1 MKIKIILA
9 AVAIIFS
16 VNATMAN
23 QSESSLIFWS
33 ATGEKLVQPF
43 MVEEATE
50 TIPANLNCEFTSSRN
65 SDISRIF
72 DLSELTKQEE
82 EEEIPSF
89 ILNNYHSV
97 I

>member
-23 QSESSLIFWS
+23 QSESSLVFWS
-33 ATGEKLVQPF
+33 ATGEKLVQPI
-43 MVEEATE
+43 MAEEATE
-50 TIPANLNCEFTSSRN
+50 TIPANLKCEFKSFRN
-65 SDISRIF
+65 SDIFRIF
-72 DLSELTKQEE
+72 DLGELTKQEE

-89 ILNNYHSV
+89 IFNNYHSV